1 MTASQSFS
9 STQKFFDNRHFPRG
23 FRRSGTFTINEA
35 DLLERHGQAMMS
47 LSNGSR
53 APSTDDEIHF
63 VEFVQ
68 GKVEGCTPLERLWA
82 KYLKASLGKRL
93 ITISGSPRG
102 TNDDSDD
109 DNSSSDDLD
118 D

>member
-9 STQKFFDNRHFPRG
+9 SEQKFFDNRHFPRG

-35 DLLERHGQAMMS
+35 DLLERHGQAMQA

-53 APSTDDEIHF
+53 APLSEDEQHF

-82 KYLKASLGKRL
+82 KYLKASQGKRL

-109 DNSSSDDLD
+109 SSNSDDLD